1 MKNGRCCGRFC
12 GSLSGFF
19 RLDLAADF
27 IHVDRADLSDQ
38 LFQSIGRQGTGLLE
52 QHDLFAEHHQGR
64 NGADAEGRGQ
74 GLFFF
79 GVDLGEQDVR
89 MLVGSSLKNRGE
101 HAARSTPRRPEV
113 DDDRLVGLDG
123 FVEAGLSQNLYGHDG
138 LLCIRRNNG
147 LLTAGG
153 K

>member
-1 MKNGRCCGRFC
+1 
-12 GSLSGFF
+12 
-19 RLDLAADF
+19 
-27 IHVDRADLSDQ
+27 
-38 LFQSIGRQGTGLLE
+38 
-52 QHDLFAEHHQGR
+52 
-64 NGADAEGRGQ
+64 
-74 GLFFF
+74 
-79 GVDLGEQDVR
+79 
-89 MLVGSSLKNRGE
+89 MLVGSSFKNRGK

-123 FVEAGLSQNLYGHDG
+123 FVEVGLSQNLYGHDG